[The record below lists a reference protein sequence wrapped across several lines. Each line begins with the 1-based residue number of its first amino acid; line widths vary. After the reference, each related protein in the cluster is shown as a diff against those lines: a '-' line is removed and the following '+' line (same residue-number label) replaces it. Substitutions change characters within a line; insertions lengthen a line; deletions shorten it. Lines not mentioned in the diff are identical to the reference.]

1 MKCKICGKEFTPIHK
16 QRICCSD
23 ECSRQNSLQ
32 LMAEWREKHRNTKST
47 PATKSKHKKICA
59 GCGKEF
65 KPRNPTQIYC
75 CSKCYRQ
82 SLKISETQK
91 KRGRPTLHKPA
102 TALDSSP
109 LKQESKFELTPAQ
122 RAQCDRLKQELLRR
136 RELREQNKVFNS
148 FYSKIWQDIL
158 KEHNL

>member
-23 ECSRQNSLQ
+23 ECSHQNSLQ
-32 LMAEWREKHRNTKST
+32 LMAEWREKHRTKTSSTEPNTKSK
-47 PATKSKHKKICA
+47 PKKICA

-65 KPRNPTQIYC
+65 NPLKPTQIYC

-82 SLKISETQK
+82 SLKISETQKKHVQK

-109 LKQESKFELTPAQ
+109 LKQESKFKLTPAQ
-122 RAQCDRLKQELLRR
+122 RAQ
-136 RELREQNKVFNS
+136 
-148 FYSKIWQDIL
+148 
-158 KEHNL
+158 